1 MVETRGTGGLGE
13 FVFHDILVWKYCAL
27 RSSRFLSVAML
38 ARFVFTLVT
47 IYPYLFHVF
56 PRLNF
61 ADTRRKTR
69 FATLKLSRYA
79 RLETFNYTRKRH
91 LRPSFSS
98 FLTRETLIKL
108 CLKWLCFFLSL
119 RRSSFFVAC
128 LEMSHIS
135 SIYPCR
141 GFSTLLFLVPLSS
154 SRTRIPKGEATI
166 ITAFS
171 RVHVE
176 YKVS

>member
-1 MVETRGTGGLGE
+1 MT
-13 FVFHDILVWKYCAL
+13 
-27 RSSRFLSVAML
+27 
-38 ARFVFTLVT
+38 
-47 IYPYLFHVF
+47 
-56 PRLNF
+56 
-61 ADTRRKTR
+61 
-69 FATLKLSRYA
+69 
-79 RLETFNYTRKRH
+79 
-91 LRPSFSS
+91 
-98 FLTRETLIKL
+98 
-108 CLKWLCFFLSL
+108 LCFFLSL
-119 RRSSFFVAC
+119 RRSSFFVAR
-128 LEMSHIS
+128 LEMSRIS